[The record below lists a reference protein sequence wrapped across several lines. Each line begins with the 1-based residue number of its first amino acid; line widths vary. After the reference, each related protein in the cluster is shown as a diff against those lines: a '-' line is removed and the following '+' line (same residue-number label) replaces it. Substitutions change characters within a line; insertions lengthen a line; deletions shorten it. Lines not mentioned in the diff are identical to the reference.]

1 MAAYNEV
8 PLQVVKN
15 LLACENYS
23 RELEKYVIHYFV
35 NSVKGSIPD
44 FLTFMKIV
52 LFLSLILFE
61 ALIEVRN
68 WRTETFAFSSWYLH
82 AYIQL
87 KKNIVSEKM

>member
-15 LLACENYS
+15 LLACVNYS

-52 LFLSLILFE
+52 LF
-61 ALIEVRN
+61 
-68 WRTETFAFSSWYLH
+68 
-82 AYIQL
+82 
-87 KKNIVSEKM
+87 

>member
-15 LLACENYS
+15 LLACVNYS
-23 RELEKYVIHYFV
+23 RELEKYVIYYFV

-87 KKNIVSEKM
+87 KKKHCQ